1 MIGSPI
7 YFMSFWQHRLTQ
19 EELVFHQGWGLNK
32 SNINRLNSKPFV
44 WQRQWCKGKLR
55 KLSARLSFFVLT
67 VKFNNRSS
75 SCNSLFKIQNT
86 TFKTTTPP

>member
-1 MIGSPI
+1 
-7 YFMSFWQHRLTQ
+7 MSFWQHRLTQ

-44 WQRQWCKGKLR
+44 WQRQWCKGKPR
-55 KLSARLSFFVLT
+55 KLSARLSFFVLIA
-67 VKFNNRSS
+67 KYINHSFSRHSS
-75 SCNSLFKIQNT
+75 LKIQNT